1 AVLRMA
7 MDTFLHAI
15 ERRAVETERKRL
27 EARLRQA
34 RRMEK
39 IGTFTS
45 GIAHNFNNILGGILG
60 HTEVMEE
67 HATPDT
73 RIVRNLAAIRRGA
86 ERARDLVSE
95 MMAFGRRRDARRR
108 PLSVGAVIAET
119 ASLLDVSLP
128 PSVELVIRQAPVA
141 TIV

>member
-27 EARLRQA
+27 EARLRQG

-60 HTEVMEE
+60 HSEIMED
-67 HATPDT
+67 H
-73 RIVRNLAAIRRGA
+73 VGSNSKLLNHLNGIRRSA
-86 ERARDLVSE
+86 ERARAFVHGLLV
-95 MMAFGRRRDARRR
+95 FGQR
-108 PLSVGAVIAET
+108 PDMRGKPVSIAAMIAE
-119 ASLLDVSLP
+119 
-128 PSVELVIRQAPVA
+128 
-141 TIV
+141 